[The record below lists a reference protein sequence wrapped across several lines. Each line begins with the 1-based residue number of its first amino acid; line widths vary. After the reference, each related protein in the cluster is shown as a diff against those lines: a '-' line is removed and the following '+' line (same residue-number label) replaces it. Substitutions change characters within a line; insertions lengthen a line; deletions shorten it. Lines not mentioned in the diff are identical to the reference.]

1 VEIKL
6 YFKNGDL
13 ESHVLPE
20 YSGRT
25 VTRREGDEK
34 RTDVVTTEL
43 DVLTDVVE
51 TLQVRDSGV
60 FLSRR
65 ICVNEDARRNLGVEV
80 TRGSAGRIRILS
92 AERMSEL
99 ERVAADG
106 EVVWPPEEA
115 GIEGE
120 ISRLEQMVEQLD

>member
-1 VEIKL
+1 MI
-6 YFKNGDL
+6 
-13 ESHVLPE
+13 PE
-20 YSGRT
+20 
-25 VTRREGDEK
+25 
-34 RTDVVTTEL
+34 

-92 AERMSEL
+92 AERMREL

>member
-1 VEIKL
+1 MQHAGDFERIAL
-6 YFKNGDL
+6 RTAPLAQRMQFK
-13 ESHVLPE
+13 
-20 YSGRT
+20 
-25 VTRREGDEK
+25 
-34 RTDVVTTEL
+34 
-43 DVLTDVVE
+43 
-51 TLQVRDSGV
+51 LQVRDSGV

-92 AERMSEL
+92 AERMREL

-115 GIEGE
+115 GVEGE